1 MNNYV
6 KSGLIF
12 AAGFGLAWLIA
23 RADISDLKA
32 DIATLKQGHAEY
44 KTAQANKRSDALESL
59 FEQQRRDQERADKL
73 AAELAVAQGELWS
86 VKQQLKAR
94 IQDAISNDGATYTG
108 LGPDGL
114 QLYREALGYA
124 SDNADVPETRSG
136 SAPRPSPASGPNVR

>member
-1 MNNYV
+1 MDNYLKYGLV
-6 KSGLIF
+6 FAVGFCLACLIAVSIISGLK
-12 AAGFGLAWLIA
+12 L
-23 RADISDLKA
+23 

-44 KTAQANKRSDALESL
+44 KAAQANKRSDALESL
-59 FEQQRRDQERADKL
+59 LEQQQRDQERADKL
-73 AAELAVAQGELWS
+73 AAELAVTQGELWS